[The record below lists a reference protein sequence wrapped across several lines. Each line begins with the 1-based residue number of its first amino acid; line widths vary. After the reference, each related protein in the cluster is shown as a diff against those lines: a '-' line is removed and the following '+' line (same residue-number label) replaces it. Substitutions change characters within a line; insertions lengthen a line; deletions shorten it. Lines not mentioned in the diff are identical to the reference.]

1 MDAIRLLASN
11 TSEGRVHLS
20 ALGQYLKRTDSSF
33 SPATYGHSGL
43 VDMLKTYDLLALKR
57 ETGGHYTVGLQKPD
71 LAKQRVNDDG

>member
-1 MDAIRLLASN
+1 MVNAISLLASN

-20 ALGQYLKRTDSSF
+20 ALGQYLNS